1 MLKEGNGMIHGVLL
15 LPSLLAVLLVLG
27 EDEGD
32 ILSVC
37 VTLML
42 SREWQDLVN
51 LDRVLDTWLLGPYFS
66 VRDKHPK

>member
-1 MLKEGNGMIHGVLL
+1 MIHGVLL

-51 LDRVLDTWLLGPYFS
+51 LDRVLDTWLLGRAIP
-66 VRDKHPK
+66 P